1 MDKKK
6 IIILVVALVV
16 VIVGVLVVGLFM
28 KNGKDEDKVE
38 SVITLDI
45 NPSMELEIT
54 KKGKVA
60 SIQSLN
66 EESDKFIDH
75 SLEGKP
81 VEEVFYAIVKKAK
94 EEHLVEDGELTIIVG
109 MEKSD
114 KSIEDKLR
122 EACNKNE
129 IGSKIVIP
137 KITEEAKR
145 EAQGYGVTPAK
156 AAYILEVIGDNE
168 ELHFDDL
175 KNKSSRELMEMKE
188 TGKYCD
194 HGYVLRGD
202 VCEKV
207 AKEEKP
213 TEGKTCPEGYEDVN
227 GQCRKIGPFKDELYC
242 EEGFTLSDGKCSG
255 EVAQAA
261 KASCDKG
268 TYNAGSGKCEESTKV
283 GEGTKKCE
291 RSEDK
296 LLANGRCASPK
307 MGAQFDDPEGT
318 IVPATECCSGDTWVP
333 DSSSPNRGWCYNMS
347 GDRDAV
353 VTCPSGQTVKD
364 GACYTV
370 TTSDA
375 KYSCSDG
382 TLNGSKCMVI
392 KESKAL
398 TKHGCEE
405 GYSLHQDRVCVSD
418 TETKDYIV
426 GYTCPNEARLEHE
439 SCVYYEQ
446 VEAKSR

>member
-66 EESDKFIDH
+66 EESDKFIDR

-129 IGSKIVIP
+129 IGSKIVVP

-255 EVAQAA
+255 EVAQSA

-268 TYNAGSGKCEESTKV
+268 TYNAGSGKCEEATKV
-283 GEGTKKCE
+283 GEAKKAC
-291 RSEDK
+291 K
-296 LLANGRCASPK
+296 VTG
-307 MGAQFDDPEGT
+307 QDPEDRMMSNGK
-318 IVPATECCSGDTWVP
+318 CSRGKPIIPEGCP
-333 DSSSPNRGWCYNMS
+333 DAIELDGWCYNPS
-347 GDRDAV
+347 GDYDAIA
-353 VTCPSGQTVKD
+353 TCDAGTYQN

-375 KYSCSDG
+375 KYSCSEG

-405 GYSLHQDRVCVSD
+405 GYSLHQDRVCVSE